1 MTTMK
6 MAMAM
11 GFVLAAIATGC
22 AVEGEGPEASETSE
36 DALRIGPTSSTK
48 TKSELLADGY
58 TCATLEGTTVT
69 LCWKNGSPGYTCND
83 RGTCTQDLRKGT
95 NPYIVAP
102 APTLVVA
109 P

>member
-6 MAMAM
+6 MKVAM

-22 AVEGEGPEASETSE
+22 AVEGEAPEASETSE
-36 DALRIGPTSSTK
+36 DALRIGETSSTK
-48 TKSELLADGY
+48 TKSDLLADGY
-58 TCATLEGTTVT
+58 TCTTMEGTTVT

-83 RGTCTQDLRKGT
+83 RGTCTQNFTRSPS
-95 NPYIVAP
+95 PYVVAP